1 MIGVVMAGGS
11 GSRMNLDTEKLL
23 LDIHSEPLIIH
34 VVQALEKSK
43 QFSRIICAV
52 SPKSPKTQSFLRDES
67 LDVISTRGLGHA
79 KDLNQVL
86 QQLHD
91 DVLVVPGDLPLLD
104 DTIISEIYSKYT
116 KPWTCIVSNIDFLT
130 RHNLHSEYTCTMNNT
145 TLCYTGINIINSR
158 DITNLDL
165 ISEHLEI
172 IDDIR
177 VVTNLNTKHD
187 YDSFCRV

>member
-43 QFSRIICAV
+43 QFSKIICAV

-67 LDVISTRGLGHA
+67 LDMIPTKGLGHA

-86 QQLHD
+86 QKLHD

-104 DTIISEIYSKYT
+104 DTIISEISSKYI
-116 KPWTCIVSNIDFLT
+116 KPWTCIVSNMDFLT
-130 RHNLHSEYTCTMNNT
+130 RHNLHSEYTCIINDI

-158 DITNLDL
+158 DITSLDT
-165 ISEHLEI
+165 ITEHLEI

-177 VVTNLNTKHD
+177 IVTNLNTKYD
-187 YDSFCRV
+187 YDSFCGT